1 MAEEATQTT
10 WLSGRP
16 RRVLTIRPPP
26 PLPDD
31 SHSMYF
37 GWSFKD
43 DQILVALPPPSDYH
57 DKNPST
63 STIYLADI
71 QDGLSREDDTVEFKF
86 YAAQATL
93 LSDRTGFLTVEFRS
107 APQTFAK
114 HVLAIKNEEK

>member
-1 MAEEATQTT
+1 
-10 WLSGRP
+10 
-16 RRVLTIRPPP
+16 
-26 PLPDD
+26 
-31 SHSMYF
+31 MYF

-43 DQILVALPPPSDYH
+43 DQIMVALPPPSDYH

-71 QDGLSREDDTVEFKF
+71 QDGLSREDDTVEFKSIATLPF